1 MGSGHGKWQ
10 YVREDALL
18 PIIDGFF
25 EQHLFGEQRIARF
38 LEQRA
43 TLAGELR
50 SEGRQP
56 HASGRTTATASTT
69 RLHATNAGD
78 NSSTATLMKK

>member
-1 MGSGHGKWQ
+1 MHGKERKGITYYACSYRISYGDKAAEALDHGKWQ

-18 PIIDGFF
+18 AIIDGFF
-25 EQHLFGEQRIARF
+25 EQQVLGEQRIARF

-50 SEGRQP
+50 SDGRERAQ
-56 HASGRTTATASTT
+56 ST
-69 RLHATNAGD
+69 
-78 NSSTATLMKK
+78 